1 VTAGVTSGPHN
12 AGPME
17 PDLRNSGGE
26 GREGAEQRRLI
37 DDLVRRHARLLRD
50 RLGAGAPHTDDAPPA
65 VAVASSI
72 GQQAPETPD
81 VAPMAPAGVDEARAP
96 SREMSVNPQPSILV
110 NYKEAAQLL
119 SLCRRKPSDVSPAQ
133 AEKRGVDALKQRVA
147 AGRIPERCVK
157 RSGRRVQFVRAA
169 LVDWANGRGRGQ
181 R

>member
-1 VTAGVTSGPHN
+1 
-12 AGPME
+12 ME
-17 PDLRNSGGE
+17 PDLANGGAE

-37 DDLVRRHARLLRD
+37 DDLVRRHVRLLRD
-50 RLGAGAPHTDDAPPA
+50 RLGVGAPHTNAAPPVDTA
-65 VAVASSI
+65 DSSI
-72 GQQAPETPD
+72 GRQATEAWD
-81 VAPMAPAGVDEARAP
+81 VTPMATAGVEEARTP
-96 SREMSVNPQPSILV
+96 SREMSVNPEPSILV

-119 SLCRRKPSDVSPAQ
+119 SLCRRKPSDVTPEQ

-147 AGRIPERCVK
+147 AGRIPERCIK